1 MGVSADQFWQSSKN
15 GKAMIIMAAQL
26 DRVELVRDI
35 CDWLVAQAGKD
46 ATAGA
51 LQQGATLQQAKII
64 GDTTA
69 SGLQTLVDGMNDRNC
84 AHNAATIID
93 AVFQR
98 HYNKGKVAYDKVMSD
113 FADLLRQRVKD

>member
-1 MGVSADQFWQSSKN
+1 MGVSADQFWRSSKN
-15 GKAMIIMAAQL
+15 GKAMIIMAAHL

-64 GDTTA
+64 GDNKA
-69 SGLQTLVDGMNDRNC
+69 SELQAFVDDINDRNC
-84 AHNAATIID
+84 ADNAATIID

-98 HYNKGKVAYDKVMSD
+98 HYNKGKAAYDKVMSD